1 MYQEQRIE
9 AILKLL
15 NQRDQVSIKEIMQ
28 KFNVSRDT
36 ARRDI
41 IETVETGRAI
51 RTHGG
56 IISAK
61 QTFPVLDFFDRQK
74 NPNPNLALLAKRA
87 SNLIIPNA
95 VYFIDVSTILLEM
108 TKQIKGKCR
117 IYTHALDNA
126 TILSAQTDVT
136 LNLLGG
142 NFDHKNRFFYSQES
156 LEIIDNIKFDMALIG
171 GASLESDGIYFK
183 EPENAK
189 IKQHVVKN
197 AHQVVLVAENR
208 KFFKQ
213 SNFRGA
219 QYSDIDILITD
230 QPLTKQQRSL
240 FSVDTQIIEVLSD

>member
-15 NQRDQVSIKEIMQ
+15 NQRGQVSIKEIMQ
-28 KFNVSRDT
+28 KFDISRDT

-56 IISAK
+56 IIPAR
-61 QTFPVLDFFDRQK
+61 QTFPVLDFFERQK
-74 NPNPNLALLAKRA
+74 DSNPNRALLAKRA
-87 SNLIIPNA
+87 ADLIKTNA

-108 TKQIKGKCR
+108 TKQIRTKCR

-126 TILSAQTDVT
+126 TILSGQTEVALT
-136 LNLLGG
+136 LLGG
-142 NFDHKNRFFYSQES
+142 DFDHKNRFFYSQES
-156 LEIIDNIKFDMALIG
+156 IEIIDNIKFDIAMIG
-171 GASLESDGIYFK
+171 GASLEADGIYFK

-189 IKQHVVKN
+189 IKQHIVKN

-219 QYSDIDILITD
+219 QYADIDILITD
-230 QPLTKQQRSL
+230 QPLNKQQRSL
-240 FSVDTQIIEVLSD
+240 FPVETQIIEVLSD